1 MIGHDETLSEI
12 LAGKGSNVYHVEP
25 ETTVTEAVALMNLKN
40 IGALLVMSGDRVV
53 GIFTER
59 DALTRIIGA
68 GRDPT
73 QTHINDVM
81 STKLAVVHPST
92 TVEEAMLI
100 VTEKRFRHLPVMDGD
115 QLKGM
120 VSIGDLTRWLVRVDE
135 SYIDNLL
142 SYISGQY
149 PG

>member
-1 MIGHDETLSEI
+1 MIGHEESLSEI
-12 LAGKGSNVYHVEP
+12 LAEKGPNVYNVAP
-25 ETTVTEAVALMNLKN
+25 ETTVFEAVALMNQKK
-40 IGALLVMSGDRVV
+40 IGSLLVMKRDRLVR
-53 GIFTER
+53 IFTER

-68 GRDPT
+68 SRDPKKT
-73 QTHINDVM
+73 RVEEVM
-81 STKLAVVHPST
+81 STNLAVVQPST
-92 TVEEAMLI
+92 TVAEAMLI
-100 VTEKRFRHLPVMDGD
+100 VTEKHFRHLPVMEGD
-115 QLKGM
+115 ELKGM

>member
-1 MIGHDETLSEI
+1 MIGHDDSLSEI
-12 LAGKGSNVYHVEP
+12 LAEKGSNVYRVEP
-25 ETTVTEAVALMNLKN
+25 GTTVAEAVALMNLKK
-40 IGALLVMSGDRVV
+40 IGALLVMQGEHVV
-53 GIFTER
+53 GMFTER

-68 GRDPT
+68 GRNPT
-73 QTHINDVM
+73 ITRIDEVM
-81 STKLAVVHPST
+81 TTNLLVVHPNT
-92 TVEEAMLI
+92 TVEEAMRI
-100 VTEKRFRHLPVMDGD
+100 VTEKRLRHLPVMEGD

-142 SYISGQY
+142 SYISGKY

>member
-12 LAGKGSNVYHVEP
+12 LAEKGSNVYHVEP
-25 ETTVTEAVALMNLKN
+25 EATVAEAVALMNLKK
-40 IGALLVMSGDRVV
+40 IGALLVMSGDHLV

-68 GRDPT
+68 GRDPKRT
-73 QTHINDVM
+73 LVNQVM
-81 STKLAVVHPST
+81 STNLAVVHPCT
-92 TVEEAMLI
+92 TVEEAMRI
-100 VTEKRFRHLPVMDGD
+100 ITEKRFRHLPVMEGD
-115 QLKGM
+115 LLKGM